1 MFKKPF
7 RIDLLKN
14 NLFVQNS
21 PKIQNWF
28 ETWFNS
34 PYYHI
39 LYINRDNQEAQEF
52 ITRLLSVLNPP
63 EKATILDL
71 ACGKGRHAIFLH
83 KLGYEVTGTD
93 LSESSIKWANQFKA
107 PGLNFLVKD
116 MRQPIENQKFNC
128 IFNLF
133 TSFGYFNDSIDNLKV
148 LRAANL
154 MLKKNGCLVIDFLN
168 VHFIKKHL
176 IEKET
181 IKREWI
187 VFHISREIKDGM
199 IHKTIKFNDKN
210 KSYEFTE
217 LVQALDLEDF
227 NVLLNESD
235 LFIYKTF
242 GNYNMQPFDPE
253 LSDRLILI
261 CKKKT

>member
-1 MFKKPF
+1 M
-7 RIDLLKN
+7 
-14 NLFVQNS
+14 QNE

-39 LYINRDNQEAQEF
+39 LYINRDNREAQEF
-52 ITRLLSVLNPP
+52 ITKLLSVLNPP
-63 EKATILDL
+63 KRAAILDL

-83 KLGYEVTGTD
+83 KLGYDVTGTD

-133 TSFGYFNDSIDNLKV
+133 TSFGYFDDSADNLKV
-148 LRAANL
+148 LQAANQ
-154 MLKKNGCLVIDFLN
+154 MLYNKGCLVIDFLN

-176 IEKET
+176 IAEET
-181 IKREWI
+181 IKREDI
-187 VFHISREIKDGM
+187 IFHISREIKDGM
-199 IHKTIKFNDKN
+199 IHKTINFDDED
-210 KSYEFTE
+210 KSYEFIE
-217 LVQALDLEDF
+217 YVQALYLEDF
-227 NVLLNESD
+227 KVLLDDSD

-253 LSDRLILI
+253 KSDRLILI
-261 CKKKT
+261 CKKKI